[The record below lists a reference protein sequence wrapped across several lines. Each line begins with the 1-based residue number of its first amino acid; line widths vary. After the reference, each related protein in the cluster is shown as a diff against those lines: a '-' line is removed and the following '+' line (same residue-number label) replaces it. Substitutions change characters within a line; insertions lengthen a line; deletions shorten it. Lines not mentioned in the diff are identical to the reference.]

1 MVAAAL
7 LLEHGCERTRNDL
20 MRHTLKR
27 YGIDPERFGYA
38 SIQLDGGIEAVMAKV
53 VGWFAGRGEAVVE
66 TTETVPAFS
75 LGLTAD
81 GAVPENTARAL
92 AELALEIVVSGGSVI
107 LPRSA
112 SLTGNPAFLQQLG
125 LDAALPDT
133 LAYGQVAATPGL
145 HVMATPTSH
154 FVEALTGLGG
164 TGVQMIIAHVAE
176 SAMQGHPMIPTL
188 QVATSRY
195 GENAFAADLDIVIDA
210 DAADAAQIHDQLSGR
225 IRGTLTR
232 AYVPSAWSRGHTDFQ
247 LTRGLLGVSL

>member
-1 MVAAAL
+1 
-7 LLEHGCERTRNDL
+7 
-20 MRHTLKR
+20 
-27 YGIDPERFGYA
+27 
-38 SIQLDGGIEAVMAKV
+38 
-53 VGWFAGRGEAVVE
+53 
-66 TTETVPAFS
+66 VPAFS

-164 TGVQMIIAHVAE
+164 TGVQLIIAHVAE